1 MDKETVAG
9 AALNVLV
16 VDDDMLIQM
25 AMTDILSE
33 LGHES
38 VTAASAEEAIAMVEA
53 GGTVDLVITDH
64 AMPGMSGLELARR
77 LRTTHPQL
85 PVFLASG
92 FEDLPDGNHS
102 DDWPRL
108 RKPFRAEELKV
119 LVERVKRP

>member
-64 AMPGMSGLELARR
+64 AMPGMTGLELARR

-92 FEDLPDGNHS
+92 FDHLPDENQS

-108 RKPFRAEELKV
+108 RKPFRVEELKL
-119 LVERVKRP
+119 LVERVKRS